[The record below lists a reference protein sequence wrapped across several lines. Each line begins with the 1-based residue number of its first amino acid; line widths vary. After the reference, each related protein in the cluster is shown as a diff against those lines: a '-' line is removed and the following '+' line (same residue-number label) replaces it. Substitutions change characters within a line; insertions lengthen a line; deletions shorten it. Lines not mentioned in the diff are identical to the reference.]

1 MGVYLLEPNMLK
13 LTQAQ
18 MHTLVCTNHKK
29 ERKDP
34 IGSWETPQAIKRAA
48 LLKEIEIKRE
58 LLALEEQL
66 NDYNCISS

>member
-1 MGVYLLEPNMLK
+1 MGVYLLEPTMLK

-34 IGSWETPQAIKRAA
+34 LGSLEIPQAIKRAA
-48 LLKEIEIKRE
+48 LLKEIKIKRE
-58 LLALEEQL
+58 QLALEKQI
-66 NDYNCISS
+66 NDYSCISS